1 MIFTQ
6 IAGHSLVIG
15 HLTSMCKALGL
26 MSRTDKKQKMILTQ
40 IFSSTSHEILLSLQP
55 KKVCGHKLS
64 S

>member
-6 IAGHSLVIG
+6 IASHSLVIG

-26 MSRTDKKQKMILTQ
+26 ISRTGKEQKK
-40 IFSSTSHEILLSLQP
+40 FSY
-55 KKVCGHKLS
+55 KS

>member
-26 MSRTDKKQKMILTQ
+26 MSRTDKEQKMILTQ
-40 IFSSTSHEILLSLQP
+40 IFSSPSHEILLSLQP
-55 KKVCGHKLS
+55 KKSVWT
-64 S
+64 